1 MTGPRDGSGRAGG
14 DARAHE
20 ETVLSTPDLIPVAE
34 ARPRRRKDDDI
45 APGTLLGG
53 HYRVVKRLGGG
64 AIGHVYEAINT
75 WTTRR
80 VALKLL
86 RAELVDDADIAKR
99 FLIEAQAATKV
110 AHPHIVDILDM
121 GKDPTSGHLY
131 IVQEFLEGRDLHEHI
146 QQRGRLTLLE
156 ATQVLVPVMQA
167 VAAAHEKGVLHRDL
181 KPENVF
187 LVQSPDGH
195 LVPKVIDFG
204 LARTEASAGNRMTR
218 TGAVMGTPYY
228 MSPEQARGESGL
240 DGRADVWALGV
251 IWYEVLAGELPFT
264 GDNLHQVLHA
274 IFMSTPKRL
283 DERVPE
289 VADVIHRAFSRD
301 LTVRYA
307 SVNDF
312 IDAMLPVLPDDPLP
326 QTGMRSS
333 RPGRASTGPHPAA
346 SPQPSK
352 VNTLPPPTP
361 QAPSRPPPSQT
372 PPPPSPPGDQ
382 WVTGPMPPTPPPE
395 ASAISSTPAP
405 MSAPAMSP
413 EAKRIRALYVVLTV
427 AVTALL
433 IVSAI
438 AIQLMRREGQGS
450 RVIDPIA
457 PRPAVTPR
465 ATPADAATDA
475 ALDATTD
482 AALEDAATTDAA
494 LDAALDGALP
504 TSPLDASATG
514 DAAVEDADEAA
525 PEEDAGRHHRRSH
538 RSRHGDSA
546 SSGAHHR
553 HHRH

>member
-1 MTGPRDGSGRAGG
+1 MTGPRNGSGRAVD

-20 ETVLSTPDLIPVAE
+20 ETVLSTPDLIPIGE
-34 ARPRRRKDDDI
+34 ARPRKKREDDI

-86 RAELVDDADIAKR
+86 RAELVDDPDIAKR
-99 FLIEAQAATKV
+99 FLIEAQAATRV

-131 IVQEFLEGRDLHEHI
+131 IVQEFLEGRDLHEHL

-204 LARTEASAGNRMTR
+204 LARTETAAGNRMTR

-228 MSPEQARGESGL
+228 MSPEQARGETSS
-240 DGRADVWALGV
+240 DTRADVWALGV
-251 IWYEVLAGELPFT
+251 IWYEVLAGELPFL

-274 IFMSTPKRL
+274 IFMSTPRRL
-283 DERVPE
+283 EERVPE
-289 VADVIHRAFSRD
+289 VPREVADFIHRAISRD
-301 LTVRYA
+301 LTVRFV
-307 SVNDF
+307 SVGEF
-312 IDAMLPVLPDDPLP
+312 LDAMLPVLPEDPLP

-333 RPGRASTGPHPAA
+333 RPGRGSVAPSALA
-346 SPQPSK
+346 SPK

-361 QAPSRPPPSQT
+361 SQ
-372 PPPPSPPGDQ
+372 PVDK
-382 WVTGPMPPTPPPE
+382 WITGPIPPTPPPA
-395 ASAISSTPAP
+395 ASAAITLVPHASPAV
-405 MSAPAMSP
+405 SP
-413 EAKRIRALYVVLTV
+413 DAKRIRSLYIVLVVAL
-427 AVTALL
+427 TALL
-433 IVSAI
+433 IVAVI
-438 AIQLMRREGQGS
+438 AIQLLRRETEATHT
-450 RVIDPIA
+450 RAIVVP
-457 PRPAVTPR
+457 P
-465 ATPADAATDA
+465 ATPSLPSDAARPIVDA
-475 ALDATTD
+475 AATVSASPDAVVM
-482 AALEDAATTDAA
+482 
-494 LDAALDGALP
+494 
-504 TSPLDASATG
+504 LDASA
-514 DAAVEDADEAA
+514 DARVEAPADAPSDATEADAEA
-525 PEEDAGRHHRRSH
+525 PAEAPSGRHHRRSH
-538 RSRHGDSA
+538 HRSHGESSS
-546 SSGAHHR
+546 SSGHHR
-553 HHRH
+553 HRH

>member
-1 MTGPRDGSGRAGG
+1 MAGPRDGSGRAA
-14 DARAHE
+14 DEARAHE

-53 HYRVVKRLGGG
+53 HYRVVRRLGGG

-146 QQRGRLTLLE
+146 LQRGRLTLLE
-156 ATQVLVPVMQA
+156 ATQVLIPVMQA

-195 LVPKVIDFG
+195 HVPKVIDFG
-204 LARTEASAGNRMTR
+204 LARTEATAGNRMTR

-228 MSPEQARGESGL
+228 MSPEQARGESSL
-240 DGRADVWALGV
+240 DVRADVWALGV

-274 IFMSTPKRL
+274 IFMSTPRRL

-289 VADVIHRAFSRD
+289 VPREVAEVIHRAFSRD

-307 SVNDF
+307 TVNAF
-312 IDAMLPVLPDDPLP
+312 LDAMLSVLPEEPPVPPGL
-326 QTGMRSS
+326 RSS
-333 RPGRASTGPHPAA
+333 RPGRPSTGPHPAA
-346 SPQPSK
+346 SPPPSK
-352 VNTLPPPTP
+352 SNTLPPP
-361 QAPSRPPPSQT
+361 APPR
-372 PPPPSPPGDQ
+372 PSPDH

-395 ASAISSTPAP
+395 ASAVSVTPVP
-405 MSAPAMSP
+405 MSASEVSP
-413 EAKRIRALYVVLTV
+413 EARRIRVLYVLLSISL
-427 AVTALL
+427 TALV
-433 IVSAI
+433 IVSAF
-438 AIQLMRREGQGS
+438 AIELMRREGRGT
-450 RVIDPIA
+450 VANGPIPPPAAA
-457 PRPAVTPR
+457 PPR
-465 ATPADAATDA
+465 ATPADAALDAVSDA
-475 ALDATTD
+475 ALDSARAD
-482 AALEDAATTDAA
+482 AAAMDAA
-494 LDAALDGALP
+494 LDAATPA
-504 TSPLDASATG
+504 SPN
-514 DAAVEDADEAA
+514 DAAVTEDVAVTDDADAP
-525 PEEDAGRHHRRSH
+525 PEEDAGRHHRHRAHRSH
-538 RSRHGDSA
+538 RGDSA
-546 SSGAHHR
+546 SSGSRHR

>member
-1 MTGPRDGSGRAGG
+1 MTGPRDGSGRAAG

-156 ATQVLVPVMQA
+156 ATQVLVPVMHA

-274 IFMSTPKRL
+274 IFMSTPRRL
-283 DERVPE
+283 DERVPEVPRE

-307 SVNDF
+307 SVNAF
-312 IDAMLPVLPDDPLP
+312 IDAMIPVLPEDPLP

-333 RPGRASTGPHPAA
+333 RPGRASTAPHPTA

-352 VNTLPPPTP
+352 VNTLPPP
-361 QAPSRPPPSQT
+361 S
-372 PPPPSPPGDQ
+372 PPSPPLTPSRPSPPGSTGDQ

-395 ASAISSTPAP
+395 ASAVSSTPVP
-405 MSAPAMSP
+405 MSAPELSP
-413 EAKRIRALYVVLTV
+413 EAKRIRVLYVLLSV

-438 AIQLMRREGQGS
+438 AIQLMRHEGQGT

-457 PRPAVTPR
+457 PRPAATPR
-465 ATPADAATDA
+465 ATPSDAGADADIDAGLDGASADAVTLDGATDA
-475 ALDATTD
+475 ATPA
-482 AALEDAATTDAA
+482 
-494 LDAALDGALP
+494 
-504 TSPLDASATG
+504 SPLDAATAE
-514 DAAVEDADEAA
+514 DAAVGDADEAP
-525 PEEDAGRHHRRSH
+525 PEEDAGRRRHRSH

-546 SSGAHHR
+546 SSGAHRRPHR
-553 HHRH
+553 H